1 MKLSQRSHH
10 SASRVFSSSLRTST
24 MALLAAL
31 ALGSLASNALAQS
44 AAQASHENQESQESV
59 KTRKALF
66 VIVDGISADTIE
78 STYTPN
84 LDAIAQSHGYTRST
98 VGGEI
103 GTPSES
109 PTISAV
115 GYNSL
120 LTGTWA
126 NKHNVYSNAI
136 KAPNYDYWDI
146 FRILKHARQDAYTAL
161 FSTWEDNRTGL
172 LGEGLLQ
179 AGGHKLDYA
188 FDGLEKD
195 EQRFPHDKNSD
206 YIEKIDSAV
215 VADAARVLQARGP
228 DLSWVYL
235 QHTDDIGHR
244 FGDSPEFTA
253 AIELMDSKLGQLW
266 RAVQKRQQ
274 EHNEDWIV
282 IITTDHGRDAE
293 TGKHH
298 GGQSARERSTWIV
311 TNSAYTTDHFQQLPS
326 IVDIL
331 PSILEHLAVEAP
343 AAVSAEFDGASFIE
357 R

>member
-1 MKLSQRSHH
+1 MKNKNRSPN
-10 SASRVFSSSLRTST
+10 SSSATLLLPLRTLFS
-24 MALLAAL
+24 LLAGIL
-31 ALGSLASNALAQS
+31 AGILIAGTASADDSMQS
-44 AAQASHENQESQESV
+44 GAETDKV
-59 KTRKALF
+59 RKALF
-66 VIVDGISADTIE
+66 VIVDGISADVIE
-78 STYTPN
+78 DTATPN
-84 LDAIAQSHGYTRST
+84 LDAIAHAASPEGYTRST

-126 NKHNVYSNAI
+126 NKHNVYSNSI
-136 KAPNYDYWDI
+136 KAPNYAYWDV
-146 FRILKHARQDAYTAL
+146 FRLLKHAKPDAITAI
-161 FSTWEDNRTGL
+161 FSTWEDNRTRL
-172 LGEGLLQ
+172 LGDGLPE

-188 FDGLEKD
+188 FDGLEND
-195 EQRFPHDKNSD
+195 EKRYPHDPNSD
-206 YIEKIDSAV
+206 YIERIDSAV
-215 VADAARVLQARGP
+215 VNDAVRVLQSEGP

-244 FGDSPEFTA
+244 FGDSPEFTR
-253 AIELMDSKLGQLW
+253 AIELMDSKLGRLW
-266 RAVQKRQQ
+266 RAVQTRQR
-274 EHNEDWIV
+274 EHSEDWLV

-311 TNSAYTTDHFQQLPS
+311 TNSGNTNERFTQLPS

-331 PSILEHLAVEAP
+331 PSILQHLEIEAH
-343 AAVSAEFDGASFIE
+343 ADVSAVFDGVSFLD
-357 R
+357 